1 MALAPAAEV
10 PTVAITV
17 SSTAPRPVL
26 AALVRPCAPVVMPTV
41 ASAPSYV
48 TESTVAAMPAMLA
61 LRSEGA
67 SPEGKLDTESVR
79 AVPPAVEPRDGLT
92 RATSGVALT
101 S

>member
-1 MALAPAAEV
+1 MALAAEV

-26 AALVRPCAPVVMPTV
+26 VVLVRPCAPVVMPTV

-61 LRSEGA
+61 RRSEGA
-67 SPEGKLDTESVR
+67 SPEGRLVTERVS
-79 AVPPAVEPRDGLT
+79 AVPPAVEPR
-92 RATSGVALT
+92 
-101 S
+101 